1 MPSYPTPSNYV
12 VQPQQHHEKTL
23 IYVLLNKS
31 EQQKEKVQQKV
42 VQTPL
47 DRPEVYFIKYRG
59 KATTPTP
66 PSVSLDEVTNPNSD
80 DTVVID
86 SARQG
91 YHYNRPSAVM
101 KK

>member
-1 MPSYPTPSNYV
+1 M
-12 VQPQQHHEKTL
+12 QE
-23 IYVLLNKS
+23 
-31 EQQKEKVQQKV
+31 KV
-42 VQTPL
+42 VQHPL

-59 KATTPTP
+59 KATSP
-66 PSVSLDEVTNPNSD
+66 PPPPASLDEATNQNSD

-91 YHYNRPSAVM
+91 YHYNRPTTVL